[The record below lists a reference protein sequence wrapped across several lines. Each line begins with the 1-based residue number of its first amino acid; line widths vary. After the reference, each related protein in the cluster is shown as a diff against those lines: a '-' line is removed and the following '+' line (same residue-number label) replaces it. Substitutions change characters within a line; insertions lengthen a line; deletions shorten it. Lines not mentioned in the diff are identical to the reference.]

1 MEIFCFNLQVPSCEI
16 IFKKGLSNIA
26 SSLGLRVH
34 FFRISEYLVESAA
47 NTYLYSINKGAKL
60 GVPQVKLWFL
70 CPAPKPYIY
79 VLHFLCPAPKFYIYM
94 HLRYL
99 VQFGAS
105 DSIPRYLVENLQHWN
120 CERMLATSAISVQ
133 TLLA

>member
-60 GVPQVKLWFL
+60 GGATGETVVFMPRPETIHICASLFVPCL
-70 CPAPKPYIY
+70 
-79 VLHFLCPAPKFYIYM
+79 
-94 HLRYL
+94 
-99 VQFGAS
+99 
-105 DSIPRYLVENLQHWN
+105 
-120 CERMLATSAISVQ
+120 
-133 TLLA
+133 

>member
-47 NTYLYSINKGAKL
+47 NTYLPI
-60 GVPQVKLWFL
+60 
-70 CPAPKPYIY
+70 
-79 VLHFLCPAPKFYIYM
+79 HT
-94 HLRYL
+94 
-99 VQFGAS
+99 
-105 DSIPRYLVENLQHWN
+105 
-120 CERMLATSAISVQ
+120 AT
-133 TLLA
+133 